1 MGNLKRGNKA
11 TQFTSDKQPS
21 GEAKSEGHK
30 RKLLLKEISEQLVS
44 GEALNDLKPLAR
56 YLGVSENEI
65 DIETLMHLRQ
75 IEKAIK
81 EQDTRAYNAV
91 MDRLKGKPEQSIDH
105 TTKNEKIENI
115 INLGMGLNPNK

>member
-1 MGNLKRGNKA
+1 MSNLKRGNKA

-21 GEAKSEGHK
+21 GKAKSEGHK
-30 RKLLLKEISEQLVS
+30 RKLLLKEIAAQIVS

-56 YLGVSENEI
+56 YLGIPEDKI
-65 DIETLMHLRQ
+65 DIETLMHISQ
-75 IEKAIK
+75 IDKAIK
-81 EQDTRAYNAV
+81 EQDTRAYIAV
-91 MDRLKGKPEQSIDH
+91 MDRLIGKPEQSIDH

>member
-1 MGNLKRGNKA
+1 MSNLKKGNKA

-21 GEAKSEGHK
+21 GKAKSEGHK
-30 RKLLLKEISEQLVS
+30 RKLLLREIAEQLVS
-44 GEALNDLKPLAR
+44 GEALNDLNPLAR
-56 YLGVSENEI
+56 YLGVPQDEI
-65 DIETLMHLRQ
+65 DLETLMHLKQ

-91 MDRLKGKPEQSIDH
+91 MDRLKGKPAQSIDH

-115 INLGMGLNPNK
+115 INLGMGLKPNK